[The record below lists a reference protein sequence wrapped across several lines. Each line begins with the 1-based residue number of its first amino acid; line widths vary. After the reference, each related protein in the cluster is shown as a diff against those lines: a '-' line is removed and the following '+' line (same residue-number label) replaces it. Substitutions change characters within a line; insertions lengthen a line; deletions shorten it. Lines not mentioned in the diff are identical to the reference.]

1 MPGDTLVKSRSPQGE
16 AGRRGGPGETQA
28 ELSPGSPREQ
38 GLFETAAL
46 NSFAKAHQQVGLPP
60 DARETAIGPSVIV
73 TLSLG

>member
-1 MPGDTLVKSRSPQGE
+1 VPGDTLVKSRSPQGE

-46 NSFAKAHQQVGLPP
+46 NSFATPH
-60 DARETAIGPSVIV
+60 ARETAIGPSLIV
-73 TLSLG
+73 ALSLG